1 LFLEEY
7 TMKIRT
13 APAASLCLG
22 LAMSLGMSIT
32 ASAADPEPSRTAGQT
47 SDDAALLSKIK
58 MALTKADDVKA
69 RQVNVE
75 VFQGQVQLLGFV
87 ETAEQKAAA
96 GRIASDIAGA
106 RNVKNSLE
114 VQQAERS
121 AGQVMDDGV
130 ITTKVKAAL
139 IGDSRTKAHQIDV
152 ETREGI
158 VQLGGFVDSAAARSA
173 ATEVAKS
180 VSGVKNVQNRL
191 EVKN

>member
-1 LFLEEY
+1 
-7 TMKIRT
+7 MKIRNASAT
-13 APAASLCLG
+13 PAASLCLG
-22 LAMSLGMSIT
+22 LAISLGMSINAT
-32 ASAADPEPSRTAGQT
+32 AATPQESRTAGQT
-47 SDDAALLSKIK
+47 SDDTALLSKIK
-58 MALTKADDVKA
+58 MALTDAENVKA

-114 VQQAERS
+114 VQQTERS

-173 ATEVAKS
+173 ATEVAKA
-180 VSGVKNVQNRL
+180 VSGVKTVQNRL